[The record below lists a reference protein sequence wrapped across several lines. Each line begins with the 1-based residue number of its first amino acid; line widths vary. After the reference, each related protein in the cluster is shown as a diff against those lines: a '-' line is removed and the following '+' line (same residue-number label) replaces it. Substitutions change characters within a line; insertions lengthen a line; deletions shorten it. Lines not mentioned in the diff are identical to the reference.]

1 MLIAQQI
8 AEFLQQQVGEGE
20 TYIDNTCDLRVRV
33 TNMAE
38 KYNTTLSQIEW
49 GNEVEYIGLKLNTTN
64 RTIGLSE
71 KFRKPFCKQ

>member
-1 MLIAQQI
+1 
-8 AEFLQQQVGEGE
+8 
-20 TYIDNTCDLRVRV
+20 
-33 TNMAE
+33 MAE